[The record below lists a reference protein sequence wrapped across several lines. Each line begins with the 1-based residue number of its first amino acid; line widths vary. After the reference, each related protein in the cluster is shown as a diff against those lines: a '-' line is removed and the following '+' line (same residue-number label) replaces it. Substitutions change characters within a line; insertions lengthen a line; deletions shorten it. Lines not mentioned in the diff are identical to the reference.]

1 MQPRNKGD
9 QGPYIDQVVVAHSF
23 KPSTREAETLWVWG
37 QPGPQSKFHGQGG
50 YTEKACLKK
59 SKTKQNNND
68 NKKIFVRIWY
78 IFQRHCHF
86 LIKNLFFDF
95 SKAYNLYGLWGSFL
109 WTEWAPHHFACYC
122 WNRWSPH
129 ITGSSR
135 DTDWYTGPLYRA
147 IPSFRPKWAASSI
160 WPPLTNGE
168 YIL

>member
-1 MQPRNKGD
+1 MQPMNKGA

-109 WTEWAPHHFACYC
+109 WTEWAPPPFC
-122 WNRWSPH
+122 
-129 ITGSSR
+129 
-135 DTDWYTGPLYRA
+135 LLLLKQM
-147 IPSFRPKWAASSI
+147 IPSHHRIFQRHWLIHRPSVQSSSI
-160 WPPLTNGE
+160 F
-168 YIL
+168 